1 MTEPGDEITAQ
12 AIRTLKAA
20 LVQGRLT
27 EDEYDERMS
36 RASASHSRAELA
48 PLTADLPVG
57 RMDAPARPP
66 TANDVRIGVRVIIAA
81 ASVVAAI
88 LLWHPGN
95 ALAFMA
101 FWIAAITLLV
111 APIVTAGLIVDV
123 RRQNHQLWNLP
134 ARVHR
139 RGHSRRCPAQV
150 AGPGDVLQD
159 VAMTGDDL
167 PAAARPGA
175 GDKPELRASHEDRD
189 RVVEV
194 LRVAAG
200 DGRLT
205 EAELDERL
213 GVALTARTS
222 GELAALTADLPEV
235 GRSAARAKD
244 VVRLDYQGGNTTR
257 RGRWMVPQRM
267 EIRAVGGTVK
277 LDFTDAVIT
286 SPTLQIQAEVRGG
299 RLVLVTK
306 PGIEVDADDV
316 AVHGGGVKVWPE
328 HGWDAPVS
336 LKIEVSGQ
344 ARGGHVVARPPR
356 RTFRQWVL
364 RRPRPY
370 LESARD

>member
-1 MTEPGDEITAQ
+1 MRHTPLLPRDQDGHELTAPQ
-12 AIRTLKAA
+12 DGIWL
-20 LVQGRLT
+20 L
-27 EDEYDERMS
+27 
-36 RASASHSRAELA
+36 ASEERAERA
-48 PLTADLPVG
+48 
-57 RMDAPARPP
+57 APASREH
-66 TANDVRIGVRVIIAA
+66 DVIHTSHDVAYAQMAAPVI
-81 ASVVAAI
+81 
-88 LLWHPGN
+88 
-95 ALAFMA
+95 
-101 FWIAAITLLV
+101 
-111 APIVTAGLIVDV
+111 
-123 RRQNHQLWNLP
+123 P
-134 ARVHR
+134 A
-139 RGHSRRCPAQV
+139 AQV
-150 AGPGDVLQD
+150 AGRCDVLQD

-306 PGIEVDADDV
+306 PGIEVDADD
-316 AVHGGGVKVWPE
+316 
-328 HGWDAPVS
+328 
-336 LKIEVSGQ
+336 
-344 ARGGHVVARPPR
+344 
-356 RTFRQWVL
+356 
-364 RRPRPY
+364 
-370 LESARD
+370 